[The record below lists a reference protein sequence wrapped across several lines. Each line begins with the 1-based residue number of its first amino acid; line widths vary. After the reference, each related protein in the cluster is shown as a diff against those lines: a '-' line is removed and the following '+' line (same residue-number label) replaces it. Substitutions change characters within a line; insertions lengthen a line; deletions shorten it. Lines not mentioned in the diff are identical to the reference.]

1 MSALLFLPW
10 NRALGAVVGALLGI
24 SVAGAALAQTTLT
37 EEEILDRW
45 EAQADAIETGKTRG
59 IAVSDGRETG
69 TGDAEVEVGSNYGS
83 GPTPQ
88 SPSEPAIYDRD
99 ITVDMR
105 VTFETNS
112 AFIRPSAASELRKL
126 CGAMQAAPQSWTF
139 NIIGHAD
146 ASGSPDINRPLSKAR
161 AEEVARH
168 LQHECGMAESRFV
181 TFGLGESRLLPG
193 VPPVSEQNRR
203 VEVSIGKI

>member
-1 MSALLFLPW
+1 MSAHSLSW
-10 NRALGAVVGALLGI
+10 NRALGLVLGGAVGVA
-24 SVAGAALAQTTLT
+24 VAGAAFAQSTLT
-37 EEEILDRW
+37 EEQILDRW
-45 EAQADAIETGKTRG
+45 EAQADAIKSGKTRG

-69 TGDAEVEVGSNYGS
+69 TGDAQVEVGTNYGS

-88 SPSEPAIYDRD
+88 SPGEPAIYDRD

-112 AFIRPSAASELRKL
+112 AFIRQSAASELSKL
-126 CGAMQAAPQSWTF
+126 CSAMQAAPEGWTF

-146 ASGSPDINRPLSKAR
+146 ASGSPDVNRPLSKAR

-168 LQHECGMAESRFV
+168 LQRECGMADSRFV

-193 VPPVSEQNRR
+193 VPAVSEANRR